1 VNALVRFGTRLV
13 SGCVSVSDSWA
24 SVCTSVL
31 DKSDVYLAFSAFLS
45 ANANVAVTIQN
56 AP

>member
-1 VNALVRFGTRLV
+1 MNALVRFGTRLV